1 MDATNDITV
10 SFHSRD
16 NLNSQHCVRKLYLR
30 TSTWCKDEILF
41 VMACKRN
48 LSFCTPVTKG
58 QQPASSP
65 LSLNDLM
72 KRLISGQSA
81 LSRQLEGLMERQA
94 AHTALL
100 EETIQCLEALKR
112 KFDEE
117 RSREEPGHVHRRVKR
132 ARNVGIAVS

>member
-1 MDATNDITV
+1 M
-10 SFHSRD
+10 
-16 NLNSQHCVRKLYLR
+16 CYLG
-30 TSTWCKDEILF
+30 
-41 VMACKRN
+41 
-48 LSFCTPVTKG
+48 KG

-72 KRLISGQSA
+72 KQLISGQSA